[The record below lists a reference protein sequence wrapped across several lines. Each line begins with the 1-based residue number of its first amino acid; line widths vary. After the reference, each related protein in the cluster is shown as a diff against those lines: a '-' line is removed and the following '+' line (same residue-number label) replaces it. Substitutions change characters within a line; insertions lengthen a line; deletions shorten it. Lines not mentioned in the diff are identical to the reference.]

1 MPEKS
6 PIVKIVKKCA
16 PAVVSIVIAKNFPNL
31 ENFPDF
37 FPFLPFGFDPKEL
50 YKQIPPEMF
59 DEHGR
64 IKVGGGSGFFI
75 SADGFVLTNKHVVI
89 DPKADYTVMTNEEKK
104 YHAKVVARDPINDVA
119 ILKIEDKDL
128 PHIELG
134 ESSNLELGQTVVA
147 IGNALGQFQNT
158 ISTGVVSGL
167 SRHITAQAGIDGQQ
181 QELRGVI
188 QTDAAIN
195 PGNSGGPLV
204 DIEGKAIGINSAV
217 IFGAQN
223 IGFAIPIN
231 SAKKALAD
239 IKKYGHI
246 RAPFLGLR
254 YILIDPVLKM
264 RHNLP
269 VDYGAMVVPEA
280 TPGDYGVLPNGPA
293 DKAGILEHD
302 IILEVDKQKIT
313 KELPLSDLIQKHEV
327 GDKLNL
333 KILRRGGKE
342 IAATVVLEEMK

>member
-1 MPEKS
+1 MSEKS
-6 PIVKIVKKCA
+6 PVVKIVKKCL
-16 PAVVSIVIAKNFPNL
+16 PAVVSIVIAKNLPNL

-64 IKVGGGSGFFI
+64 IKVGGGSGFI
-75 SADGFVLTNKHVVI
+75 VSPDGFVLTNKHVVV
-89 DPKADYTVMTNEEKK
+89 DPKADYTVVTSENKK
-104 YHAKVVARDPINDVA
+104 FHAKVVARDPINDVA
-119 ILKIEDKDL
+119 ILKIEAEGL
-128 PHIELG
+128 THIELG
-134 ESSNLELGQTVVA
+134 ESSDLELGQAVVA

-158 ISTGVVSGL
+158 VSTGIISGL
-167 SRHITAQAGIDGQQ
+167 SRHITAQAGANGQQ

-204 DIEGKAIGINSAV
+204 DADGEAIGINSAV
-217 IFGAQN
+217 VFGAQN

-231 SAKKALAD
+231 AAKKALAD

-254 YILIDPVLKM
+254 YITIDPVLKM

-269 VDYGAMVVPEA
+269 VDYGAMVTPEA
-280 TPGDYGVLPNGPA
+280 TPGDYGVLPDSPA
-293 DKAGILEHD
+293 GKAGILEHD
-302 IILEVDKQKIT
+302 IILEVDEQKIT
-313 KELPLSDLIQKHEV
+313 KDLPLADLIQKHEV
-327 GDKLNL
+327 GDEIKL
-333 KILRRGGKE
+333 KILRRNEGE
-342 IAATVVLEEMK
+342 VSATVILEEMK

>member
-6 PIVKIVKKCA
+6 PIINVVKKCA
-16 PAVVSIVIAKNFPNL
+16 PAVVSIVIAKNLPKL

-37 FPFLPFGFDPKEL
+37 SPFLPFGFDPAEL

-64 IKVGGGSGFFI
+64 VKIGGGSGFVV
-75 SADGFVLTNKHVVI
+75 SPDGFILTNKHVVV
-89 DPKADYTVMTNEEKK
+89 DPKADYTVVASEGKK

-119 ILKIEDKDL
+119 ILKVEAKDL
-128 PHIELG
+128 PYIELG
-134 ESSNLELGQTVVA
+134 ESTDLELGQTAIA

-158 ISTGVVSGL
+158 VSTGIVSGL
-167 SRHITAQAGIDGQQ
+167 SRHIMAQAGVGGEQ

-204 DIEGKAIGINSAV
+204 DINSKAIGINSAV
-217 IFGAQN
+217 VFGAQN

-231 SAKKALAD
+231 AAKKALAD
-239 IKKYGHI
+239 IKKYGRI

-254 YILIDPVLKM
+254 YLLIDPVLKM

-269 VDYGAMVVPEA
+269 IDYGAMVVPEA
-280 TPGDYGVLPNGPA
+280 TPGDYGVLPSSPA

-302 IILEVDKQKIT
+302 IILEADNKKIT
-313 KELPLSDLIQKHEV
+313 KDLPLSEIVQSHEV

-342 IAATVVLEEMK
+342 VEATVTLEEMK